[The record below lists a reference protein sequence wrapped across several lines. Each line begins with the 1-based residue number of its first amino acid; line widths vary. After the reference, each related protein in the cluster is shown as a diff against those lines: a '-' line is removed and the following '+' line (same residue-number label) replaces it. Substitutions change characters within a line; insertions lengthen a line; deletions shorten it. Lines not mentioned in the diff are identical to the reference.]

1 MTFGDTI
8 KWKLEKAWSGLSCL
22 LSSQCPKVH
31 GESGELGTVVLLA
44 HALMSNALILLR
56 SSYASWSLP
65 CIFSA
70 SLLILSNSGKRG
82 QTVTELW

>member
-1 MTFGDTI
+1 MDSLACFPVSVLRYMGNSL
-8 KWKLEKAWSGLSCL
+8 KL
-22 LSSQCPKVH
+22 

-70 SLLILSNSGKRG
+70 SLLIRSNSGKRG
-82 QTVTELW
+82 QAVTELW